1 MKKSLIK
8 IIITLVFFT
17 IIIAV
22 AQNGTNPYIS
32 GSKSHGIWTGELK
45 HSDNIIKKDEKSLNW
60 WLSLYN
66 SWYFKKVEIE
76 DGVNLKW
83 YILSWSTKE
92 KAMFPIWWTKIIDNY
107 YLITAKKPT
116 DTSVIELW
124 LSLTGDT
131 TIKTIYNEENMF
143 ISFLKEFWWILLF
156 FLVFIIWFRL
166 MMWKGNGAWWLMDIK
181 VWKKSTKES
190 SKTRFSDVAWME
202 EVKNELMEV
211 VDYLKNPEK
220 YRKVW
225 ARHPK
230 WILLYWEP
238 GSGKTLLAR
247 AVAWEADVA
256 FFSASGS
263 EFMEM
268 LVWMW
273 AAKVRTLFKQA
284 KDAWKAIVFIDEIDA
299 IWKKRWNGTTGWHQE
314 QEQTLNQIL
323 TEMDGFDNQTNIIV
337 MAATN
342 RPDILDPA
350 LLRAGRFDRK
360 VYVTSPTAEER
371 TEIFNYYLKKKQVSD
386 KVNLKS
392 LVKRTSGLVWA
403 DIENIVNEAALR
415 IAKDWRT
422 VLEPEDFEYAL
433 EKVIMWPEK
442 KSKWIQEKEKRIIAF
457 HELGHALLA
466 HVQPEADAPEKISI
480 VRRWHALGLTW
491 ITPAEDRNLYSR
503 NYILSE
509 VAGLLGWRASEEIF
523 FGKDNITTGASND
536 FERAN
541 KIIRDMITK
550 YGMDPE
556 IGLVVYPD
564 EQSSDFSFYKPYSDE
579 TAEKIDERVKKYL
592 EDAYDV
598 AKSTILK
605 HKKTIEKIAELLI
618 KREYISGED
627 FSMMVENPDKID
639 EFRDT
644 DEIITKAEEKIN
656 DESSSWT
663 KWRILGNTQ
672 DSSSQAP
679 QNDKWDTKDK
689 KAIKKTSSRKKS

>member
-8 IIITLVFFT
+8 VVIALVVFT
-17 IIIAV
+17 VLLAI
-22 AQNGTNPYIS
+22 AQNEVTPYLS
-32 GSKSHGIWTGELK
+32 DSEWDTTWTGEAK
-45 HSDNIIKKDEKSLNW
+45 HAENIIRKDEKSLNW
-60 WLSLYN
+60 WLTFYN
-66 SWYFKKVEIE
+66 SWLFEKVEIE
-76 DGVNLKW
+76 DEINLKW
-83 YILSWSTKE
+83 YILSGSEE
-92 KAMFPIWWTKIIDNY
+92 KDTIFPLWWKRIVDNY
-107 YLITAKKPT
+107 YLVTTKKPA
-116 DTSVIELW
+116 DTSIIELG
-124 LSLTGDT
+124 LSLTWDT
-131 TIKTIYNEENMF
+131 TIKTIYNEESIF
-143 ISFLKEFWWILLF
+143 VSFLKEFGWILLF
-156 FLVFIIWFRL
+156 FLVFIIGFRL
-166 MMWKGNGAWWLMDIK
+166 MMWKGNWAWGLMDIK
-181 VWKKSTKES
+181 VWKKSTKET
-190 SKTRFSDVAWME
+190 SKTRFSDVVWME

-211 VDYLKNPEK
+211 VDYLKHPEK
-220 YRKVW
+220 YHKVG

-230 WILLYWEP
+230 WILLYGEP

-247 AVAWEADVA
+247 AVAGEADVA

-268 LVWMW
+268 LVGMW

-284 KDAWKAIVFIDEIDA
+284 KDAGKAIIFIDEIDA
-299 IWKKRWNGTTGWHQE
+299 IGKKRWNGTTWWHQE

-403 DIENIVNEAALR
+403 DIENIVNEASLR

-503 NYILSE
+503 NYILAE
-509 VAGLLGWRASEEIF
+509 VAGLLWGRASEEIF

-564 EQSSDFSFYKPYSDE
+564 ENSSDFSFFKPYSEE
-579 TAEKIDERVKKYL
+579 TAQKIDEKIKMYL
-592 EDAYDV
+592 EDAYEV
-598 AKSTILK
+598 AKNTILA
-605 HKKTIEKIAELLI
+605 HKETMEKIAELLI
-618 KREYISGED
+618 KKEYISGED
-627 FSMMVENPDKID
+627 FSVMVENPDKIEEFKNAD
-639 EFRDT
+639 EV
-644 DEIITKAEEKIN
+644 ITKAEEKAEEKSEVEEVIEKVEEKMN
-656 DESSSWT
+656 EEWE
-663 KWRILGNTQ
+663 
-672 DSSSQAP
+672 
-679 QNDKWDTKDK
+679 K
-689 KAIKKTSSRKKS
+689 KAESKKVVKKSTSRKKS

>member
-8 IIITLVFFT
+8 VICALIILTLF
-17 IIIAV
+17 IAI
-22 AQNGTNPYIS
+22 AQNSVNPYSQSETIS
-32 GSKSHGIWTGELK
+32 TWTGEVK
-45 HSDNIIKKDEKSLNW
+45 HADNIIRKDEKSLNS
-60 WLSLYN
+60 WLTLYN

-76 DGVNLKW
+76 DWVNLKW
-83 YILSWSTKE
+83 YILSGSEEKNTIFPLWSTQ
-92 KAMFPIWWTKIIDNY
+92 IVDNY

-116 DTSVIELW
+116 DTSIIELW
-124 LSLTGDT
+124 LSLTWDT
-131 TIKTIYNEENMF
+131 TIKTVYNEESIF
-143 ISFLKEFWWILLF
+143 VSFLKEFGWIILF
-156 FLVFIIWFRL
+156 FLVFIIGFRL
-166 MMWKGNGAWWLMDIK
+166 MMWKGNWAWWLMDIK
-181 VWKKSTKES
+181 VWKKSTKET

-211 VDYLKNPEK
+211 VDYLRNPEK
-220 YRKVW
+220 YRKVG

-230 WILLYWEP
+230 WILLYGEP
-238 GSGKTLLAR
+238 GSWKTLLAR
-247 AVAWEADVA
+247 AVAGEADVA

-284 KDAWKAIVFIDEIDA
+284 KDAGKAIVFIDEIDA
-299 IWKKRWNGTTGWHQE
+299 IWKKRWNGTTWWHQE

-323 TEMDGFDNQTNIIV
+323 TEMDWFDNQTNIIV

-371 TEIFNYYLKKKQVSD
+371 TEIFNYYLKKKQVSQ

-403 DIENIVNEAALR
+403 DIENIVNEAALK
-415 IAKDWRT
+415 IAKDERT

-503 NYILSE
+503 NYILAE
-509 VAGLLGWRASEEIF
+509 VAGLLWWRASEEIF
-523 FGKDNITTGASND
+523 FWKDEVTTGASND

-564 EQSSDFSFYKPYSDE
+564 DQSSDFSFYKPYSDE
-579 TAEKIDERVKKYL
+579 TAEKIDEKVKIYL
-592 EDAYDV
+592 EEAYDI

-605 HKKTIEKIAELLI
+605 HKKTMEKIAELLI

-627 FSMMVENPDKID
+627 FSMMVENPDKIE
-639 EFRDT
+639 EFKNA
-644 DEIITKAEEKIN
+644 DEIVTKAEETGDEKAEIKDTIDKVEGKFEKEWKSKKTEQKKI
-656 DESSSWT
+656 
-663 KWRILGNTQ
+663 
-672 DSSSQAP
+672 
-679 QNDKWDTKDK
+679 
-689 KAIKKTSSRKKS
+689 IKKTTSRKKS

>member
-8 IIITLVFFT
+8 VIIALVLFT
-17 IIIAV
+17 VIIAV
-22 AQNGTNPYIS
+22 TQNKVAPDLFSTWS
-32 GSKSHGIWTGELK
+32 DSSWTGDQE
-45 HSDNIIKKDEKSLNW
+45 HVDNIIKKDEKSLNS
-60 WLSLYN
+60 WLTLYS

-76 DGVNLKW
+76 DWVNLKW
-83 YILSWSTKE
+83 YILSGSEE
-92 KAMFPIWWTKIIDNY
+92 KDTIFPLWWKKTVDNY
-107 YLITAKKPT
+107 FLVTTKKPA

-124 LSLTGDT
+124 LSMTWDT
-131 TIKTIYNEENMF
+131 TIKTIYNEESIF
-143 ISFLKEFWWILLF
+143 VSFLKEFGWIILF
-156 FLVFIIWFRL
+156 FLVFIIGFRL
-166 MMWKGNGAWWLMDIK
+166 MMWKGNWAWGLMDIK
-181 VWKKSTKES
+181 VWKKSTKET

-211 VDYLKNPEK
+211 VDYLKHPEK
-220 YRKVW
+220 YHKVG

-230 WILLYWEP
+230 WILLYGEP

-247 AVAWEADVA
+247 AVAGEADVA

-268 LVWMW
+268 LVGMW

-284 KDAWKAIVFIDEIDA
+284 KDAGKAIIFIDEIDA
-299 IWKKRWNGTTGWHQE
+299 IGKKRWNGTTWWHQE

-371 TEIFNYYLKKKQVSD
+371 TEIFNYYLKKKELSP

-403 DIENIVNEAALR
+403 DIENIVNEASLK

-503 NYILSE
+503 NYILAE

-523 FGKDNITTGASND
+523 FGKDEITTGASND

-564 EQSSDFSFYKPYSDE
+564 ESSSDFSFFKPYSEE
-579 TAEKIDERVKKYL
+579 TAQKIDEKVKMYL
-592 EDAYDV
+592 EDAYKV
-598 AKSTILK
+598 AKNTILE
-605 HKKTIEKIAELLI
+605 HKETMEKIAELLI
-618 KREYISGED
+618 KKEYISGED
-627 FSMMVENPDKID
+627 FSMMVENPDKIEEFEHDD
-639 EFRDT
+639 EVV
-644 DEIITKAEEKIN
+644 TKAEENTKS
-656 DESSSWT
+656 ES
-663 KWRILGNTQ
+663 
-672 DSSSQAP
+672 
-679 QNDKWDTKDK
+679 K
-689 KAIKKTSSRKKS
+689 KSVKKSTSRKKA

>member
-8 IIITLVFFT
+8 VVIALVVFT
-17 IIIAV
+17 VLLAI
-22 AQNGTNPYIS
+22 AQNEVTPYLS
-32 GSKSHGIWTGELK
+32 DSEWDTTWTGEAK
-45 HSDNIIKKDEKSLNW
+45 HAENIIRKDEKSLNW
-60 WLSLYN
+60 WLTFYN
-66 SWYFKKVEIE
+66 SWLFEKVEIE
-76 DGVNLKW
+76 DEINLKW
-83 YILSWSTKE
+83 YILSGSEE
-92 KAMFPIWWTKIIDNY
+92 KDTIFPLWWKRIVDNY
-107 YLITAKKPT
+107 YLVTTKKPA
-116 DTSVIELW
+116 DTSIIELG
-124 LSLTGDT
+124 LSLTWDT
-131 TIKTIYNEENMF
+131 TIKTIYNEESIF
-143 ISFLKEFWWILLF
+143 VSFLKEFGWILLF
-156 FLVFIIWFRL
+156 FLVFIIGFRL
-166 MMWKGNGAWWLMDIK
+166 MMWKGNWAWGLMDIK
-181 VWKKSTKES
+181 VWKKSTKET

-211 VDYLKNPEK
+211 VDYLKHPEK
-220 YRKVW
+220 YHKVG

-230 WILLYWEP
+230 WILLYGEP

-247 AVAWEADVA
+247 AVAGEADVA

-268 LVWMW
+268 LVGMW

-284 KDAWKAIVFIDEIDA
+284 KDAGKAIIFIDEIDA
-299 IWKKRWNGTTGWHQE
+299 IGKKRWNGTTWWHQE

-403 DIENIVNEAALR
+403 DIENIVNEASLR

-491 ITPAEDRNLYSR
+491 ITPVEDRNLYSR
-503 NYILSE
+503 NYILAE
-509 VAGLLGWRASEEIF
+509 VAGLLWGRASEEIF

-564 EQSSDFSFYKPYSDE
+564 ENSSDFSFFKPYSEE
-579 TAEKIDERVKKYL
+579 TAQKIDEKIKMYL
-592 EDAYDV
+592 EDAYEV
-598 AKSTILK
+598 AKNTILA
-605 HKKTIEKIAELLI
+605 HKETMEKIAELLI
-618 KREYISGED
+618 KKEYISGED
-627 FSMMVENPDKID
+627 FSVMVENPDKIEEFKNAD
-639 EFRDT
+639 EV
-644 DEIITKAEEKIN
+644 ITKAEEKAEEKSEVEEVIEKVEEKMN
-656 DESSSWT
+656 EEWE
-663 KWRILGNTQ
+663 
-672 DSSSQAP
+672 
-679 QNDKWDTKDK
+679 K
-689 KAIKKTSSRKKS
+689 KAESKKVVKKSTSRKKS

>member
-8 IIITLVFFT
+8 VVIALVVFT
-17 IIIAV
+17 VLLAI
-22 AQNGTNPYIS
+22 AQNEVTPYLS
-32 GSKSHGIWTGELK
+32 DSEWDTTWTGEAK
-45 HSDNIIKKDEKSLNW
+45 HAENIIRKDEKSLNW
-60 WLSLYN
+60 WLTFYN
-66 SWYFKKVEIE
+66 SWLFEKVEIE
-76 DGVNLKW
+76 DEINLKW
-83 YILSWSTKE
+83 YILSGSEE
-92 KAMFPIWWTKIIDNY
+92 KDTIFPLWWKRIVDNY
-107 YLITAKKPT
+107 YLVTTKKPA
-116 DTSVIELW
+116 DTSIIELG
-124 LSLTGDT
+124 LSLTWDT
-131 TIKTIYNEENMF
+131 TIKTIYNEESIF
-143 ISFLKEFWWILLF
+143 VSFLKEFGWILLF
-156 FLVFIIWFRL
+156 FLVFIIGFRL
-166 MMWKGNGAWWLMDIK
+166 MMWKGNWAWGLMDIK
-181 VWKKSTKES
+181 VWKKSTKET

-211 VDYLKNPEK
+211 VDYLKHPEK
-220 YRKVW
+220 YHKVG

-230 WILLYWEP
+230 WILLYGEP

-247 AVAWEADVA
+247 AVAGEADVA

-268 LVWMW
+268 LVGMW

-284 KDAWKAIVFIDEIDA
+284 KDAGKAIIFIDEIDA
-299 IWKKRWNGTTGWHQE
+299 IWKKRWNGTTWWHQE

-403 DIENIVNEAALR
+403 DIENIVNEASLR

-503 NYILSE
+503 NYILAE
-509 VAGLLGWRASEEIF
+509 VAGLLWGRASEEIF

-564 EQSSDFSFYKPYSDE
+564 ENSSDFSFFKPYSEE
-579 TAEKIDERVKKYL
+579 TAQKIDEKIKMYL
-592 EDAYDV
+592 EDAYEV
-598 AKSTILK
+598 AKNTILA
-605 HKKTIEKIAELLI
+605 HKETMEKIAELLI
-618 KREYISGED
+618 KKEYISGED
-627 FSMMVENPDKID
+627 FSVMVENPDKIEEFKNAD
-639 EFRDT
+639 EV
-644 DEIITKAEEKIN
+644 ITKAEEKAEEKSEVEEVIEKVEEKMN
-656 DESSSWT
+656 EEWE
-663 KWRILGNTQ
+663 
-672 DSSSQAP
+672 
-679 QNDKWDTKDK
+679 K
-689 KAIKKTSSRKKS
+689 KAESKKVVKKSTSRKKS